1 MSKNCRLHLSI
12 YTFFTM
18 AETPLKINLKRK
30 PNWSEEELQMM
41 ASGIR
46 ENREILF
53 GKFSPSVTSEK
64 RRAVWNEITKQV
76 NAVSLNC
83 GTREVE
89 DVKKRWKDAKTA
101 VKKKESKRKSGI
113 QKTGGGPPVDVTFR
127 PWELD
132 VLSLIPEET
141 ISGLEG
147 AIDTSINKNVSESTL
162 STYPDGVENPFII
175 EEVEIPEET
184 ELSEPSTSSAN
195 ESKESGRKGDRRT
208 TNKRKNEPE
217 DPWMAELLAIKRQRV
232 EVEVRKAVAL
242 ERIAS
247 ALEFKKQ

>member
-1 MSKNCRLHLSI
+1 M
-12 YTFFTM
+12 FF
-18 AETPLKINLKRK
+18 LR
-30 PNWSEEELQMM
+30 
-41 ASGIR
+41 
-46 ENREILF
+46 
-53 GKFSPSVTSEK
+53 
-64 RRAVWNEITKQV
+64 V

-101 VKKKESKRKSGI
+101 VKKKESKRKSGL

-162 STYPDGVENPFII
+162 STNPDGVENPFII

-184 ELSEPSTSSAN
+184 EPSEPSTSSAC

-208 TNKRKNEPE
+208 TNKRKKEPE

-232 EVEVRKAVAL
+232 EAEVRKAIAL